1 MKKLLLIILATLI
14 ILTSCELTTKQN
26 NSQRNVYL
34 ISLALNY
41 ETSNHSLN
49 YTLNDQEGIF
59 NEIKYLSHDTSSPF
73 NYYLLTEDGTKLTIN
88 ENGNIAEEAISFS
101 SPSNKIKDLVLSKL
115 STYSASMDENDILVF
130 HYSGHG
136 IEDGG
141 LVYHIQEL
149 DNNNTGHKHN
159 VLTISNDDLVNA
171 IKEYKGVKLLLLDS
185 CYSGVHYNEIANE
198 YNKSS
203 IEYLFKA
210 PQLRR
215 NIFTLT
221 ASSSTELAEELSGYG
236 QLSKCFLEALGFNTS
251 TKMPGRRYSKL
262 WFSELVTYVQ
272 KYITSLQHPQGNEIK
287 DFILF

>member
-14 ILTSCELTTKQN
+14 LLTSCELTTKQN

-41 ETSNHSLN
+41 NATNVNNLL

-115 STYSASMDENDILVF
+115 STYSASMDENDILIF

-136 IEDGG
+136 FENGG
-141 LVYHIQEL
+141 LVYHIQ
-149 DNNNTGHKHN
+149 NIGASGYNTF
-159 VLTISNDDLVNA
+159 TITNTNLVNA
-171 IKEYKGVKLLLLDS
+171 IKGYKGVKLLLLDS

-203 IEYLFKA
+203 IEYLFEA

-221 ASSSTELAEELSGYG
+221 ASSSTEVANEFSDYGELSKY
-236 QLSKCFLEALGFNTS
+236 FLEALGFNTS